1 LIEQQIDISN
11 LDRNVNAL
19 LLGNAQIREIV
30 GNKFLEILYAIY
42 LMTGIRGSNFDI
54 VDIIRESPD
63 LIVQFDAKRVGIEV
77 VGLVETQGKKTI
89 GSFEDILYRAEAE
102 MINHTT
108 RPFNASCYL
117 NTDYTIKKRD
127 KGKLVRLT
135 VEAILSALD
144 GNKEIDHPFIRNID
158 IQPHTL
164 QTVSA
169 SYSWWGE
176 YILTPELINKELS
189 KKARNLDE
197 YRNCNVSEVWL
208 LMVANESGLGS
219 FNIDIEKL
227 KDLEYPTDFD
237 RVFLLNY
244 YAKNFIQIG
253 GKLQYKP
260 SRF

>member
-1 LIEQQIDISN
+1 VIEQQIDVSN
-11 LDRNVNAL
+11 LDRNVRTL
-19 LLGNAQIREIV
+19 LLENQLSDGIKHV
-30 GNKFLEILYAIY
+30 KYLEILYTIH
-42 LMTGIRGSNFDI
+42 LMTGIRGCDFEI
-54 VDIIRESPD
+54 VEGNRESPD

-89 GSFEDILYRAEAE
+89 GSFEDILGRAEAE

-108 RPFNASCYL
+108 RLFNASCYL
-117 NTDYTIKKRD
+117 DTDYTIKKRD

-135 VEAILSALD
+135 VDAILSALD
-144 GNKEIDHPFIRNID
+144 GNEEVDHPFIRNID

-176 YILTPELINKELS
+176 YILTPELIKKELS
-189 KKARNLDE
+189 KKDINLAA
-197 YRNCNVSEVWL
+197 YRNNNVSEVWL

-227 KDLEYPTDFD
+227 NDFEFSTDFD

-253 GKLQYKP
+253 GKMQ
-260 SRF
+260 